1 MSETVGVSEVRRSRR
16 MEVRRAQILD
26 AAAEV
31 FIEAGYEA
39 ATLDAIGERVG
50 LSKPSLYYYVR
61 SKEDLLAQ
69 ILLDLLE
76 SVGERV
82 DAAAAQDPAERL
94 RVLARVHVEI
104 LCTRPGG
111 RLIGRHADIREQA
124 TKLANTGGRY
134 RGTITGIIA
143 EGIVAGAFRPV
154 DLEIFGWTF
163 MLALNSVASW
173 WTPEHPRSPYEIADE
188 ITGYFLEGV
197 TL

>member
-1 MSETVGVSEVRRSRR
+1 

-39 ATLDAIGERVG
+39 ATLEAIGERVG

-76 SVGERV
+76 RVWERV
-82 DAAAAQDPAERL
+82 DAAAESDPVERL
-94 RVLARVHVEI
+94 RVLARSHVEI

-111 RLIGRHADIREQA
+111 RLIGRHGDIREQA
-124 TKLANTGGRY
+124 AKLANTGGRY
-134 RGTITGIIA
+134 RRTITD
-143 EGIVAGAFRPV
+143 IVADGVEAGAFRPV
-154 DLEIFGWTF
+154 DLEIFGWTL

-173 WTPEHPRSPYEIADE
+173 WTPQHARSPREIADE
-188 ITGYFLEGV
+188 IVGYFLAGIV
-197 TL
+197 VGDRLG